1 MRIATIVG
9 LESLSLL
16 LQVERAE
23 YVVTRRAS
31 VINLDPGHTL
41 GLTVRGFRQDR
52 HMVFDAVVHQHTRS
66 ATVVRRVRI
75 DLCAIPTDPTVTLD
89 LEVIVTREPRLLH
102 EKEVEPF
109 SLLLTLI
116 EYSLQVVP
124 FGICLAV
131 FALCNAPD
139 IPGAY
144 SHWESRDIETAGDDE
159 AGSDDA
165 DDAPAEEHK
174 D

>member
-75 DLCAIPTDPTVTLD
+75 DLSAIPTDPTVTLD

-116 EYSLQVVP
+116 EYSLQVVS

-131 FALCNAPD
+131 FALC
-139 IPGAY
+139 IGLQ
-144 SHWESRDIETAGDDE
+144 
-159 AGSDDA
+159 
-165 DDAPAEEHK
+165 
-174 D
+174 